1 MDLVNKEKYRC
12 GVVLLENDKYISTFN
27 KSREDKVSEFKLYL
41 IRHKDKF
48 KINLNEILEMI

>member
-1 MDLVNKEKYRC
+1 MPTINQLVR
-12 GVVLLENDKYISTFN
+12 